1 MSAEEKPGPDEAA
14 PDEEAEDEGQRP
26 QDELAAAFSHLKS
39 AADLFAKKLDPAV
52 RRAAGEAEKALEKV
66 ASETERAAHEIGT
79 AAKPLAAKVGGELGK
94 FADGF
99 RKAVAGLEKADDAPA
114 EPKSPPDPDDPNA
127 SSL

>member
-1 MSAEEKPGPDEAA
+1 MSEDENKPDESAK
-14 PDEEAEDEGQRP
+14 DETETKRP
-26 QDELAAAFSHLKS
+26 EEELAAAFSHLKS

-66 ASETERAAHEIGT
+66 ANETERAAAEIQT

-94 FADGF
+94 LAEGL
-99 RKAVAGLEKADDAPA
+99 RKAVQGLEKAGEDDAPA
-114 EPKSPPDPDDPNA
+114 KKDPPDPDDPNA